1 MGRRIEQHL
10 IDGPAGQLEALLE
23 EPEDGAPVEAC
34 LVCHPH
40 PLGGGTM
47 HNKVVHRM
55 ARALRLAGRV
65 VLRFNFRGV
74 GKSAGEH
81 AHGVGELEDARAA
94 LEWLRAR
101 YPELPYALAGF
112 SFGSRVIL
120 KLGCEPGS
128 ATRLVAVG
136 FPTVRETFPILATCT
151 VPKIFISST
160 LDEFAPKEVLE
171 EWFRGFAEPKQL
183 VWIEAQDHFFAGN
196 LDGLEAAVAASCG
209 SFENR
214 ETY

>member
-1 MGRRIEQHL
+1 MGRRIESYF

-23 EPEDGAPVEAC
+23 EPEDAAPVEAV

-47 HNKVVHRM
+47 HNKVVHRI
-55 ARALRLAGRV
+55 AKALRLSGRV

-81 AHGVGELEDARAA
+81 AHGVGELEDARVA
-94 LEWLRAR
+94 LAWMRER
-101 YPELPYALAGF
+101 YPQLPYALAGF

-120 KLGCEPGS
+120 KLGCERVG
-128 ATRLVAVG
+128 ATKLLAVG
-136 FPTVRETFPILATCT
+136 FPTTRETFPFLATCS

-160 LDEFAPKEVLE
+160 QDEFAPQDKLQ
-171 EWFRGFAEPKQL
+171 EWFDAFAEPKQL
-183 VWIEAQDHFFAGN
+183 VWLEAQDHFFARN
-196 LDGLEAAVAASCG
+196 LEGLEAAVRASC
-209 SFENR
+209 E
-214 ETY
+214 